1 LKTAG
6 ATIRI
11 KTSLKKLSASFVK
24 LPHFYALY
32 RAKTSF
38 SRSFH
43 AMRSLLNFSGFAYI
57 MLSARFAHFFT

>member
-1 LKTAG
+1 MHPFASGDFFFTWHGGRFYPHSNFTAR
-6 ATIRI
+6 TE
-11 KTSLKKLSASFVK
+11 
-24 LPHFYALY
+24 
-32 RAKTSF
+32 TSF